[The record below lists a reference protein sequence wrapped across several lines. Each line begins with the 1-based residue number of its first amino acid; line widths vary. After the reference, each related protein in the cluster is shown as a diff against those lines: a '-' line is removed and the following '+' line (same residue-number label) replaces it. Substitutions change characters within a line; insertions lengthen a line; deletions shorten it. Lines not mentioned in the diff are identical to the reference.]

1 MPLYRLGNMRGEE
14 VNPLTIRRYING
26 ERMTLAQFMFKRGAK
41 VRRHAHINEQ
51 FSIILTGRL
60 RFRIN
65 NEEYIAEAGDVVH
78 IPSNME
84 HEVEALEDSMVID
97 VYSPIRE
104 DWLKGED
111 KYLR

>member
-1 MPLYRLGNMRGEE
+1 MPLYRLGSIKGEE

-41 VRRHAHINEQ
+41 VRKHAHTNEQ
-51 FSIILTGRL
+51 FSIVLTGRL

-78 IPSNME
+78 VPPNIE
-84 HEVEALEDSMVID
+84 HEVEALEDSTVID

-104 DWLKGED
+104 DWIRGED

>member
-1 MPLYRLGNMRGEE
+1 MPLYRLSNMKGEE
-14 VNPLTIRRYING
+14 VNPLTTRKYING
-26 ERMTLAQFMFKRGAK
+26 ERITLAQFMFKRGAK
-41 VRRHAHINEQ
+41 VKRHAHTNEQ

-65 NEEYIAEAGDVVH
+65 NEEYIAETGDVVH
-78 IPSNME
+78 VPSNME
-84 HEVEALEDSMVID
+84 HEVEALEDSIVID